1 MAWYWPKI
9 DDADTAREAV
19 KGGVAACI
27 FISAFTGLMAI
38 LSLIYRKPIFGIDG
52 LGLVNAALF
61 AFVGWRIHRM
71 SRTFAVIG
79 LVLHLAEVGDRV
91 LNGRNG
97 AVGVLTLLFILGF
110 VGAIR
115 GTFAFY
121 SYRKQENQPQAI
133 G

>member
-9 DDADTAREAV
+9 DDSETAREAV
-19 KGGVAACI
+19 NGGIAASI
-27 FISAFTGLMAI
+27 FISVVTGLMAV

-52 LGLVNAALF
+52 LGLIDAGLF
-61 AFVGWRIHRM
+61 ALVAWRIQRM

-79 LVLHLAEVGDRV
+79 LVLYLAEIGDRV
-91 LNGRNG
+91 LNGPSG
-97 AVGVLTLLFILGF
+97 AVGVLTIVFILGF

-121 SYRKQENQPQAI
+121 RYRKQESPPQAI